1 MSTASPNTGLSGHHV
16 FLQLANR
23 EPMKI
28 LETEIASPTGSSMQN
43 RIALKADN
51 ITIGTTKQVPA
62 FAIPFSGIAR
72 GESTNLGIDL
82 GMTNKTVSVSGIIT
96 NQTIQK
102 AYPLNSIDIAGAKT
116 ALGRTSESYTGTSPN
131 EWEQEN
137 GFDVVSVEMTAHEVA
152 QMIHSY
158 VDSSIAQR
166 QQNLNELIILYPSFV
181 SKYWLYHNDTIA
193 ADATR
198 NVDSGVMIP
207 FNFGSRHKGKN
218 HKLDNQGT
226 TMSPTAFPDE
236 FSSATDSAEGLKGFI
251 ISFSTPWVGGQP
263 FVEFNLEF
271 EVATVPMG

>member
-1 MSTASPNTGLSGHHV
+1 M
-16 FLQLANR
+16 
-23 EPMKI
+23 
-28 LETEIASPTGSSMQN
+28 
-43 RIALKADN
+43 
-51 ITIGTTKQVPA
+51 
-62 FAIPFSGIAR
+62 
-72 GESTNLGIDL
+72 
-82 GMTNKTVSVSGIIT
+82 
-96 NQTIQK
+96 
-102 AYPLNSIDIAGAKT
+102 
-116 ALGRTSESYTGTSPN
+116 
-131 EWEQEN
+131 
-137 GFDVVSVEMTAHEVA
+137 
-152 QMIHSY
+152 
-158 VDSSIAQR
+158 DSSIAQR

-251 ISFSTPWVGGQP
+251 RSFSTPWVGGQP